1 MDVRQIAV
9 IAVGGASLL
18 WMVSNV
24 FINDIGRSW
33 RIVDKL
39 PDRRF
44 SQWSA
49 LVPTPVLTD
58 SGQNPKMIL
67 DVRLPRRLF
76 GIGVLRARGQREQY
90 PPMLWVEVGL
100 FSLSC
105 VSITLG
111 T

>member
-39 PDRRF
+39 PESRF

-49 LVPTPVLTD
+49 VVPLSVLTD
-58 SGQNPKMIL
+58 ASRTQK
-67 DVRLPRRLF
+67 
-76 GIGVLRARGQREQY
+76 
-90 PPMLWVEVGL
+90 
-100 FSLSC
+100 
-105 VSITLG
+105 
-111 T
+111 